1 MTEAKIREKFDA
13 KIANWRGRGAPPTW
27 EVFLARRRGRETRK
41 AERNAGAVV
50 AHVGGAGGAV
60 APAPAPARRGRRAVA
75 AVVAP
80 SPMADLV
87 WRLMSEADKECSV
100 CREQMTR
107 ATLHITECG
116 HTFCVGCC
124 SRFQRAECAT
134 CRAVI
139 VRPPIP
145 VAPPAVL
152 LLENIILPD
161 LPLAIVEDEELP
173 ELDDGAE
180 EIDEEPFSSSSS
192 IPEEEEEEEDA

>member
-13 KIANWRGRGAPPTW
+13 KIENWRGRGAPPTW
-27 EVFLARRRGRETRK
+27 EVFLARRRGREQRK
-41 AERNAGAVV
+41 EERRAGAVV
-50 AHVGGAGGAV
+50 AVVGGAGGAV
-60 APAPAPARRGRRAVA
+60 APAQAPARRGRRTIAN
-75 AVVAP
+75 VVVP

-100 CREQMTR
+100 CREQITR
-107 ATLHITECG
+107 PTLHITECG

-145 VAPPAVL
+145 VGPPAIL
-152 LLENIILPD
+152 LLENIVLPD
-161 LPLAIVEDEELP
+161 LAVAIVEDEELP
-173 ELDDGAE
+173 ELNDGEEE
-180 EIDEEPFSSSSS
+180 EIDEE
-192 IPEEEEEEEDA
+192 IVEEEEEAEEEEA